1 MDIKSLD
8 IDDVIAHLLV
18 AEGFESIDEIAETS
32 VNELSSLQGFDSNLA
47 EELKKRAVAFVEKEK
62 KRIVKAIEKL
72 KLSED
77 LINFDELTSLQIIKL
92 GENGIKCKEDLANL
106 DSSEL
111 LELLNNEGLHN
122 EEEAGK
128 IIMSARAHW
137 FDETDE
143 TIAEN
148 DETLD

>member
-1 MDIKSLD
+1 MLFAWKISLD
-8 IDDVIAHLLV
+8 
-18 AEGFESIDEIAETS
+18 
-32 VNELSSLQGFDSNLA
+32 FDTNLA
-47 EELKKRAVAFVEKEK
+47 EELKNRAVVFVEKEQ
-62 KRIVKAIEKL
+62 KRITKAIEKL

-77 LINFDELTSLQIIKL
+77 LINFGELTSLQIIKL
-92 GENGIKCKEDLANL
+92 GESGIKCKEDLANL

-111 LELLNNEGLHN
+111 LELLNNEGLDN

-137 FDETDE
+137 FDETEE

>member
-1 MDIKSLD
+1 M
-8 IDDVIAHLLV
+8 
-18 AEGFESIDEIAETS
+18 
-32 VNELSSLQGFDSNLA
+32 QGFDSNLA
-47 EELKKRAVAFVEKEK
+47 EELKKRAVAFVVKEK

-77 LINFDELTSLQIIKL
+77 LINFDGLTSIQIIKL
-92 GENGIKCKEDLANL
+92 GENDIKCKEDLANL

-111 LELLNNEGLHN
+111 LELLNNEGLDN

-137 FDETDE
+137 FDEPDE
-143 TIAEN
+143 SSAEN